1 MTTAQLFEA
10 KITPGSEPAID
21 RSESNGFVFDN
32 VAWAD
37 YEAMLRIVGDRP
49 IRLTYDRGVLTIM
62 SPLRKH
68 DGVKSIL
75 GWLIETLAVELDIP
89 CESLGSTTWKREDL
103 LKGIEADECYYFEN
117 ASKLVPNQEI
127 DLKVAPPPDLAV
139 EVDVTSGSLD
149 RLPIYAALGVREVWR
164 YQQGVLEIWA
174 LGSEGSLEKS
184 TVSRNFP
191 FLDMNKFVEF
201 LHLSKS
207 MIHSRV
213 IKSFQ
218 AWVRTDVHSLYTEWS
233 TKR

>member
-1 MTTAQLFEA
+1 MTTAELFEA
-10 KITPGSEPAID
+10 TITPGSEPAID
-21 RSESNGFVFDN
+21 RCQNGFVFDN

-68 DGVKSIL
+68 NGEKKLL
-75 GWLIETLAVELDIP
+75 GSMIETLVLELKIP
-89 CESLGSTTWKREDL
+89 YEMLGSTTWKREDL

-117 ASKLVPNQEI
+117 ALKLVPNQEI

-139 EVDVTSGSLD
+139 EVDVTSESID
-149 RLPIYAALGVREVWR
+149 RLRIYASLGVREVWR
-164 YQQGVLEIWA
+164 YRQGVLEIWV

-207 MIHSRV
+207 MIHSH
-213 IKSFQ
+213 IMEQFQ
-218 AWVRTDVHSLYTEWS
+218 EWVRTEVRPFYKEWS
-233 TKR
+233 TKSE

>member
-1 MTTAQLFEA
+1 
-10 KITPGSEPAID
+10 
-21 RSESNGFVFDN
+21 
-32 VAWAD
+32 
-37 YEAMLRIVGDRP
+37 
-49 IRLTYDRGVLTIM
+49 M

-139 EVDVTSGSLD
+139 EVDVTSESIN

-164 YQQGVLEIWA
+164 YQRGVLEIWTLDDNGA
-174 LGSEGSLEKS
+174 LEKS

-207 MIHSRV
+207 MIHLRGMER
-213 IKSFQ
+213 FQ
-218 AWVRTDVHSLYTEWS
+218 EWVRTEVRPLYKKWS
-233 TKR
+233 TKSE

>member
-1 MTTAQLFEA
+1 MTTAELFEA
-10 KITPGSEPAID
+10 TITPRSEPAID
-21 RSESNGFVFDN
+21 RCQNGFVFDN

-68 DGVKSIL
+68 DGEKKLL
-75 GWLIETLAVELDIP
+75 GLMIETLANDLDIP
-89 CESLGSTTWKREDL
+89 YEMLGSTTWKREDL

-117 ASKLVPNQEI
+117 ALKLVPNQEI

-139 EVDVTSGSLD
+139 EVDVTSESID
-149 RLPIYAALGVREVWR
+149 RLRIYASLGVREVWR
-164 YQQGVLEIWA
+164 YRQGVLEIWV
-174 LGSEGSLEKS
+174 LGSERSLEKS

-201 LHLSKS
+201 LHLSKTT
-207 MIHSRV
+207 IHSRV

-218 AWVRTDVHSLYTEWS
+218 EWVRSEVYPLYKERS
-233 TKR
+233 TNQS

>member
-1 MTTAQLFEA
+1 MTTAELFEA
-10 KITPGSEPAID
+10 TISPRSEPAID
-21 RSESNGFVFDN
+21 RSQTGFVFDN

-68 DGVKSIL
+68 DGEKKLL
-75 GWLIETLAVELDIP
+75 GSMIETLVLELKIP
-89 CESLGSTTWKREDL
+89 YEMLGSTTWKREDL

-127 DLKVAPPPDLAV
+127 DLTVAPPPDLAV
-139 EVDVTSGSLD
+139 EVDVTSESIE
-149 RLPIYAALGVREVWR
+149 RLPIYASLGVREVWR
-164 YQQGVLEIWA
+164 YQQGVLEIWV

-207 MIHSRV
+207 MIHFHIMDR
-213 IKSFQ
+213 FQ
-218 AWVRTDVHSLYTEWS
+218 QWVRTEVYPLYKEWS
-233 TKR
+233 TKSE

>member
-1 MTTAQLFEA
+1 MTTAKLLEA
-10 KITPGSEPAID
+10 TITSQSEYAID
-21 RSESNGFVFDN
+21 RSQNGFVFDN

-164 YQQGVLEIWA
+164 YQRGVLEIWTLDDNGA
-174 LGSEGSLEKS
+174 LERS

-207 MIHSRV
+207 MIHLRV
-213 IKSFQ
+213 MERFQ
-218 AWVRTDVHSLYTEWS
+218 EWVRTEVRPLYKEWS
-233 TKR
+233 TKSD